1 MGPTVRRDLSKRSR
15 DLLVVLLTATSG
27 AVDAAC
33 FLHLGH
39 VFATVVTGTMVLL
52 GVAAGTHDPSL
63 AIHCG
68 VSLGSYICGVAAGAQ
83 IAVGFGGRRSAGTA
97 GTRAT
102 WPPAVTV
109 ALAAEFCVL
118 AAFCV
123 AWELQSGRPHA
134 AGQLVLLTLVA
145 AAMGMQSAAVRQL
158 GDMSTTY
165 LTGTLTG
172 VVEGLTTGRKPDG
185 LARSLGALAAL
196 IVGALI
202 SATVTAHVPGWLPLV
217 VLLPLAVVLAVSG
230 PVVIRRVVR
239 SGHPDRR
246 GKAGRPG

>member
-1 MGPTVRRDLSKRSR
+1 VSPIVRRDLPERSR
-15 DLLVVLLTATSG
+15 DLLVVLLTVASG

-68 VSLGSYICGVAAGAQ
+68 VSLASYICGVAAGAQ
-83 IAVGFGGRRSAGTA
+83 ITVGFGGRRRAGTA
-97 GTRAT
+97 GPRAT
-102 WPPAVTV
+102 WPPTVTV
-109 ALAAEFCVL
+109 ALGAEFCVL

-123 AWELQSGRPHA
+123 DWELQSGHPHA
-134 AGQLVLLTLVA
+134 DGQLVLLALVA

-185 LARSLGALAAL
+185 LARSLGVLAAL

-202 SATVTAHVPGWLPLV
+202 SATVTAHAPGWLPMV
-217 VLLPLAVVLAVSG
+217 VLLPVAVVVAASG
-230 PVVIRRVVR
+230 AVVR
-239 SGHPDRR
+239 VRVPLPARR
-246 GKAGRPG
+246 GGG